1 MTKRCISAGLS
12 LPLDM
17 IDRIDAN
24 RGDVPRSK
32 FLLRILERV
41 YPAEAKNKEHAEVAV
56 AK

>member
-17 IDRIDAN
+17 IERIDAS

-32 FLLRILERV
+32 FLLRILEQV
-41 YPAEAKNKEHAEVAV
+41 YPAEEENKEHTEVAV